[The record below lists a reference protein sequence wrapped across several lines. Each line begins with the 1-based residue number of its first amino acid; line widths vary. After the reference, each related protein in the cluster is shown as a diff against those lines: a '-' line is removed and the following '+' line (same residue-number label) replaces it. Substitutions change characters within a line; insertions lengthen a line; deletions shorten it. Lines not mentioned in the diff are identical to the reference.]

1 MQFLNLVVCALA
13 NALVSANDGGG
24 GSLRANLG
32 DVHVGIG
39 EACAAADL
47 APYSRVAKLC
57 KDLGPGGLDV
67 GLDDAIHVTMG
78 DAAAAGAVSAFRV
91 SELLAAADPEA
102 ALDALAAAQTTQ
114 VQRRLIV
121 DYGWCSSNLGFVTGM
136 AADTSN
142 YCDPAQDCDSYG
154 GCGSTLSQCCINHD
168 KCLQVPGSGATSR
181 CEEADCKGLTCD
193 ANLSSCAWGVS
204 CCTGDSWWSC
214 DLACTT
220 MSSGISAGFG
230 IGASSPQ
237 SALNTGGSDADAACS
252 P

>member
-78 DAAAAGAVSAFRV
+78 DAAPAGAASAFRV

-114 VQRRLIV
+114 VQRRLIL

-193 ANLSSCAWGVS
+193 ANLSSCAWDVS
-204 CCTGDSWWSC
+204 CCEGWSC

-220 MSSGISAGFG
+220 MSSGISASFG
-230 IGASSPQ
+230 TGASSPQ
-237 SALNTGGSDADAACS
+237 SALNTGGSDADAACQ
-252 P
+252 